1 MSEQT
6 TILITGASSGLGLA
20 FLHHYASQPT
30 PTTVL
35 AMDITPLPPS
45 AASHPNVSFHH
56 VDITSESALAI
67 LATDLQDIPIHILI
81 HSAGIRGLVPEV
93 VDRRRGDADGVAA
106 AETWEVMDKA
116 TMMRTLEV
124 NTWGIF
130 NTIKTFLPHLRNAAA
145 LSSSASSVA
154 SPLSSPSSSPSA
166 PVVVILSSRMGSL
179 SANAAGGG
187 YAYRASKAGLNA
199 IVKSFSIDVPE
210 VGFLLLHPGRVETGL
225 VEWKEDGAISAEE
238 SLSDC
243 LGIVEKVGVAGPG
256 GVASGSYVDR
266 FGGRIEW

>member
-1 MSEQT
+1 MAEQR

-30 PTTVL
+30 PTIVL
-35 AMDITPLPPS
+35 AIDITPLPPS

-56 VDITSESALAI
+56 VDITSESSLAI
-67 LATDLQDIPIHILI
+67 LATDLQDTPIHILI

-93 VDRRRGDADGVAA
+93 VASRRGDVDGVAA

-145 LSSSASSVA
+145 LSPSASS
-154 SPLSSPSSSPSA
+154 SA
-166 PVVVILSSRMGSL
+166 PKVVILSSRMGSL

-225 VEWKEDGAISAEE
+225 VEWKEEGAISAEE

-256 GVASGSYVDR
+256 GIASGSYVDR